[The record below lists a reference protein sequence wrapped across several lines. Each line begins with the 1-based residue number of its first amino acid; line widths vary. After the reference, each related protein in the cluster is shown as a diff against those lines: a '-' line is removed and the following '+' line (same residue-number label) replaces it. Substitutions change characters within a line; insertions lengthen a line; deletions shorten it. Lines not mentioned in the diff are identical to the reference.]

1 MTSATTAVVKSVARK
16 VSDPDGFSS
25 PAMARDAASEEH
37 QLREA
42 LRVAG
47 GNKAVAARQL
57 KLPRSTFFSKC
68 KKYGIT

>member
-1 MTSATTAVVKSVARK
+1 
-16 VSDPDGFSS
+16 
-25 PAMARDAASEEH
+25 MARDAASEEH

-57 KLPRSTFFSKC
+57 NLPRSTFFSKC